1 MQTRFYKRASSQ
13 PRGHMF
19 EVLLDGRNVKTPKK
33 IGLLLP
39 TRAIA
44 EAIAAEWA
52 GQGQRID
59 PASMPLTQLA
69 NTAIDGVAGR
79 EADVRSDIL
88 KYAGSDLLC
97 YRAEAPAALIERQ
110 AAAWDAVLEWAETVL
125 GARFILANGV
135 MPVTQPDEALRAVAA
150 NLEGL
155 DAFRLAS
162 LHVMTTL
169 MGSAILALAH
179 ARGRLTAAE
188 AWKAAHVDEDWQI
201 EQWGEDAEAAAR
213 RRRQWHELRA
223 ASRLLQLMNRP

>member
-1 MQTRFYKRASSQ
+1 MPKRFYKQASSQ
-13 PRGHMF
+13 PRGDMF
-19 EVLLDGRNVKTPKK
+19 EVLLDGRNLKTPKR
-33 IGLLLP
+33 IDLLLP
-39 TRAIA
+39 THALA

-52 GQGQRID
+52 GQGEHIA
-59 PASMPLTQLA
+59 PASMPVTQLA

-97 YRAEAPAALIERQ
+97 YRAEAPAALVERQ
-110 AAAWDAVLEWAETVL
+110 AVAWDSVLEWAERVL

-169 MGSAILALAH
+169 MGSAVLALAH

-213 RRRQWHELRA
+213 RRRHWEELRA
-223 ASRLLQLMNRP
+223 ASRLLQLMNRL

>member
-1 MQTRFYKRASSQ
+1 
-13 PRGHMF
+13 MF
-19 EVLLDGRNVKTPKK
+19 EVLLDDRTVKTPKK
-33 IGLLLP
+33 SSLMLP
-39 TRAIA
+39 THPLA

-52 GQGQRID
+52 GQGERVD
-59 PASMPLTQLA
+59 PASMPLTRLA

-97 YRAEAPAALIERQ
+97 YRAEAPAALMERQ
-110 AAAWDAVLEWAETVL
+110 AAAWDPVLDWVETVL
-125 GARFILANGV
+125 GARFILAKGV
-135 MPVTQPDEALRAVAA
+135 MPVTQPSEALTAVAA

-169 MGSAILALAH
+169 MGSAVLALAH

-188 AWKAAHVDEDWQI
+188 AWKAAHVDENWQI

-213 RRRQWHELRA
+213 RRRHWEELRA
-223 ASRLLQLMNRP
+223 ASRLLQLMNGP